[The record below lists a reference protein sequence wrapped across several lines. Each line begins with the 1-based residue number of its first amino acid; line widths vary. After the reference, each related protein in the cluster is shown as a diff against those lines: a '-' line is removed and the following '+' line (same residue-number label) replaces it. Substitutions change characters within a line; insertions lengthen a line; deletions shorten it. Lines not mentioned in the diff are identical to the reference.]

1 MVSLRYGGFY
11 SHDDVREVLRY
22 AEQRGITV
30 VPKID
35 VPGHCYA
42 ALQALPELAKTV
54 EKRKA
59 PRSVQGTARCFWKVF
74 GDVYGMSVFQFFEY
88 ISMILYVCLHLET
101 LGFQPNSLSGSS
113 PADKSERSWT
123 IITYR
128 GKWVVNGEHLSKYV
142 DYHLIPTQ
150 LPPKIPKNA
159 HIFLGHVLV
168 KAVSWSTSQLSFFFF
183 IWLVVWNIYI
193 HLLFFP
199 YIGDNDPN
207 WRTPSFF
214 RGVGQ
219 PPTSYV
225 ISIIPSYNH
234 I

>member
-30 VPKID
+30 VPEID

-59 PRSVQGTARCFWKVF
+59 PRSVQGTARCFWNVF
-74 GDVYGMSVFQFFEY
+74 GDVYGMSLFQFFEY

-142 DYHLIPTQ
+142 DYHSIPTQ
-150 LPPKIPKNA
+150 LPQKIPKHA

-168 KAVSWSTSQLSFFFF
+168 KAVDSHVSWSTSQLSFSFLSGWWFGTF
-183 IWLVVWNIYI
+183 IYI
-193 HLLFFP
+193 YYFSHILG
-199 YIGDNDPN
+199 IMI
-207 WRTPSFF
+207 
-214 RGVGQ
+214 
-219 PPTSYV
+219 PTDELHHFSEG
-225 ISIIPSYNH
+225 
-234 I
+234 